1 MFYSSILNIKLA
13 ILSIHERIKDKK
25 KKNEYCCLA
34 DVIVHLM

>member
-25 KKNEYCCLA
+25 KKEYCCLA

>member
-25 KKNEYCCLA
+25 KKMN
-34 DVIVHLM
+34 IVVWLMLLFI